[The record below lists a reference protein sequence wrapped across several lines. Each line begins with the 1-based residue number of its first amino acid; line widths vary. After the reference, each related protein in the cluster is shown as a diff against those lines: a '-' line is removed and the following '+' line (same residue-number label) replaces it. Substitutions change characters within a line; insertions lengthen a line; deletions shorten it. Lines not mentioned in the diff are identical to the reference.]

1 MWPVGNDMK
10 TRRREEL
17 RKDKHGWRVNI
28 TKERKKR
35 LTLNNF

>member
-17 RKDKHGWRVNI
+17 RKDKHGWRVNC
-28 TKERKKR
+28 ERAKKKI
-35 LTLNNF
+35 NFK